1 MRWTRVGNATVT
13 HVSYQTY
20 VLRRWSIGAVHRVGP
35 PWQPPA
41 WLLLLLAASLMA
53 AAATAD
59 RHEVGGHRDDEIVY
73 LIVQVGDVA
82 LHL

>member
-1 MRWTRVGNATVT
+1 MDAFWERDRYTRQLPNLCFARWTSEPSI
-13 HVSYQTY
+13 VSAHH
-20 VLRRWSIGAVHRVGP
+20 GGH
-35 PWQPPA
+35 PA

-59 RHEVGGHRDDEIVY
+59 RHEVGGHRDDEIFY

-82 LHL
+82 LLL